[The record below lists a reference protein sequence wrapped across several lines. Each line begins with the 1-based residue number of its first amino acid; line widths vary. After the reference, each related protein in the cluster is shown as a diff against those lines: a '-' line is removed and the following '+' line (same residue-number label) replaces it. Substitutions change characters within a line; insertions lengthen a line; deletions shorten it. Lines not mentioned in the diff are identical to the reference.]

1 MGQKTQASL
10 SNPNGGSGQCLIPG
24 VTDHI
29 DRNGLL
35 NEAESGCQVELS
47 LQGMGLCGQKVWASK
62 QSSVLGRDVRKRDT
76 QQRNKAANTKARKA
90 DLQKSTV
97 MAQTGDRA
105 FKEWLS

>member
-10 SNPNGGSGQCLIPG
+10 SNPNGGSLQRLILG

-47 LQGMGLCGQKVWASK
+47 LQGMGLCG
-62 QSSVLGRDVRKRDT
+62 
-76 QQRNKAANTKARKA
+76 
-90 DLQKSTV
+90 
-97 MAQTGDRA
+97 
-105 FKEWLS
+105 

>member
-47 LQGMGLCGQKVWASK
+47 LQGMGLCG
-62 QSSVLGRDVRKRDT
+62 
-76 QQRNKAANTKARKA
+76 
-90 DLQKSTV
+90 
-97 MAQTGDRA
+97 
-105 FKEWLS
+105 